1 MKQLRW
7 MKTKIGLFGDPKVMA
22 MLSQRHGETYFVVWF
37 LLKDIAGTVNCDGY
51 ACLSEQVPLTGEYI
65 ARVLRR
71 RRDVVEKALDFLEQI
86 DLIRR
91 DEEGRIRLVD
101 WEELQ
106 DFDKDERRRQQ
117 TRSRVARFRQKQG
130 EGGGRTDGGTAEAPE
145 KTAGG
150 EAAAYYAQ
158 VFGGIHRAAQLAL
171 DEMECRW
178 GVDAVCRAVAIAK
191 ERGAE
196 GNNLNYIRSILA
208 NSGGQPRRRGKDD
221 CHGYASIDEYVS
233 VMLRQADEYESAV
246 HTRAEGQ
253 PARRADG
260 GTRRGAGRPS
270 GPDL

>member
-130 EGGGRTDGGTAEAPE
+130 EGGCRDDGGTAEA
-145 KTAGG
+145 
-150 EAAAYYAQ
+150 AAYYAR
-158 VFGGIHRAAQLAL
+158 VFGSAHLAGRLAL
-171 DEMECRW
+171 DKMEQEW
-178 GVDAVCRAVAIAK
+178 GSEAVCHAIAIAK

-260 GTRRGAGRPS
+260 GTRRGAGRPP